1 MIKAI
6 RKAIRKWR
14 SNRVC
19 RGMVLDMW
27 CTSLAYQGLYYTS
40 KRIDFVRWDL
50 KAVLAA
56 MDRVN
61 RYEKIFRQV
70 SRYHEQLTK

>member
-6 RKAIRKWR
+6 RKMIRKRR

-19 RGMVLDMW
+19 QGMVLDMW
-27 CTSLAYQGLYYTS
+27 CTSLAYQGLYYNS
-40 KRIDFVRWDL
+40 RRIDYARWDL
-50 KAVLAA
+50 KVVLAC
-56 MDRVN
+56 MDRIN

-70 SRYHEQLTK
+70 SRYHDQLTK